1 MLQPDGWG
9 WRARIGVLVP
19 HGDAMPESEFGAMA
33 PEGVSVHGGRVL
45 WGPVGKRIRDLN
57 AARAF
62 ADPPFVDDAAE
73 ALADVPMHV
82 IAYAFTSSSYLLG
95 ADADAAL
102 KQRLEVR
109 TKGIP
114 IVIPCTAA
122 VLALR
127 SFGVHR
133 LGLIN
138 PPWFS
143 AELTSEG
150 AEYFRSQ
157 GFDVP
162 YAASAEL
169 PYRRAGLD
177 DVDPGQLYQWVR
189 THLPATA
196 EALFIG
202 GNGMRAV
209 GAIQALEEDL
219 KRPVLT
225 ANQVLFWHALRLAGV
240 RALVSGYGQI
250 FTKE

>member
-9 WRARIGVLVP
+9 WRARIGVLVRYR
-19 HGDAMPESEFGAMA
+19 DAVPESEFGAMA
-33 PEGVSVHGGRVL
+33 PEGVSIHGGRVL
-45 WGPVGKRIRDLN
+45 GKLVGPDN
-57 AARAF
+57 ARAF

-73 ALADVPMHV
+73 ALAAVPMHV
-82 IAYAFTSSSYLLG
+82 IAYAFTGSSYLLG

-102 KQRLEVR
+102 KQRLEGR
-109 TKGIP
+109 TKGVP

-143 AELTSEG
+143 AELTSVG

-189 THLPATA
+189 AKLPATA
-196 EALFIG
+196 EAVFIG
-202 GNGMRAV
+202 GNGMRAI

>member
-19 HGDAMPESEFGAMA
+19 HSDAMPESEFGAMA

-102 KQRLEVR
+102 KQRLEGR

-133 LGLIN
+133 LGLIT

-143 AELTSEG
+143 AELTSVG

-189 THLPATA
+189 TKLPATA